1 MSDDPIQDLA
11 LAFRGGDSEAF
22 VQLVEDLQ
30 DRFFRLAYRITH
42 DHDAALDVAQ
52 DAFVKIH
59 DRIDRWDG
67 QSRFTSW
74 AYRVVTNMAIDL
86 LRKQKRE
93 AKARE
98 ARALEQ
104 PEVVEDRS
112 EDSLVAEERAQ
123 LVEQVKAAIEALP
136 PGQRAIVALRHYE
149 GCTLKEISE
158 IRGCALGTVKSTL
171 HQAFRSLRR
180 TLGSETLQR
189 AGQVSA

>member
-93 AKARE
+93 TKARE

-112 EDSLVAEERAQ
+112 EDSLVAEERAK

>member
-180 TLGSETLQR
+180 SLGAETLQR